1 MEHTVNR
8 RRRCSYRRG
17 TDRQEDAVIE
27 QKQQNTFVIGE
38 KL

>member
-1 MEHTVNR
+1 MEYTINH

-17 TDRQEDAVIE
+17 TDRQEDTVIE
-27 QKQQNTFVIGE
+27 QKQQNTFIKGQ

>member
-1 MEHTVNR
+1 MEHIINR
-8 RRRCSYRRG
+8 RRRCSYCRG
-17 TDRQEDAVIE
+17 IDCQEDAVIE